1 MADSK
6 NSQRAERGPELTL
19 LLDMAEPQKKDGIW
33 EVIATATVLFRRKYA
48 PDPQREVVFF
58 LNDEEKAREET
69 DAESGRASAVIE
81 IPKTGSYIIT
91 AFVPGLPG
99 VRGVKRIT
107 AKEEKPKPKVP
118 DSLSVSFTGPPGGQ
132 LLLISVGAGDGS
144 LIPGFVGVIL
154 SGGKVDAFETGPDGT
169 TVHLMNFWE
178 KSRAVKVRVGNKPE
192 HVWRG
197 VLLGPPQPPPLTLI
211 P

>member
-6 NSQRAERGPELTL
+6 NSQRGERGPELTL
-19 LLDMAEPQKKDGIW
+19 LLDVAEPQKKDGTW

-81 IPKTGSYIIT
+81 IPKIGSYIIT

-118 DSLSVSFTGPPGGQ
+118 DSLSVSFTGPPGRQ
-132 LLLISVGAGDGS
+132 LLLISVGAEDGK
-144 LIPGFVGVIL
+144 LISGFVGAIL

-169 TVHLMNFWE
+169 TVHRVDFHEESLAVE
-178 KSRAVKVRVGNKPE
+178 VRAGNKRE
-192 HVWRG
+192 LIWRG
-197 VLLGPPQPPPLTLI
+197 VLLGPTRP
-211 P
+211 